1 MATEKELARY
11 GYSGFGEKP
20 KEPRKGI
27 TGLETAG
34 YKGFGEK
41 LGKGAPE
48 NKALYL
54 EDLESKTKA
63 ELETLAE
70 LRGLDVEGTGFN
82 GAVLKSDLIEALK
95 AAG

>member
-11 GYSGFGEKP
+11 GY
-20 KEPRKGI
+20 
-27 TGLETAG
+27 T
-34 YKGFGEK
+34 GFGEK
-41 LGKGAPE
+41 LGRGAPE

-63 ELETLAE
+63 ELEKLADMQDLE
-70 LRGLDVEGTGFN
+70 VEGTGR
-82 GAVLKSDLIEALK
+82 GGYVSKDDLIRVLR